1 MVNLPDIY
9 FLPEWGK
16 SYEDKEQDGEQ
27 RVFELKN
34 GWGHVYYQFILRTI
48 PIDLHGETYYDI
60 ITPYGFS
67 GPVIL
72 ECMPDKLDELQS
84 AFDDAF
90 QKYCDDNKIVA
101 EYIRFSPWIKNAENF
116 KEAYEMRNQGTT
128 IYIDL
133 AVKDF
138 FMDEFSSS
146 TRRQVRRAQKNDV
159 EIEFDFEGSTIGE
172 FHRLYE
178 LTAKKTNMDEYYLFS
193 KEFLE
198 DSFRQL
204 KDNSFLI
211 NALHEGKIVSS
222 CLVVHHGDHA
232 HYHLMAN
239 DPEYYHLAANSLI
252 IYEACSWGAE
262 NNKKM
267 FHLGGGGGDVHL
279 DRFKRNFTKT
289 EPLDFFV
296 GKKVRNEAAY
306 EELVEYKRNNGGIGS
321 SGFFPLYRG

>member
-9 FLPEWGK
+9 FLPAWGK
-16 SYEDKEQDGEQ
+16 SYEEKEQDGVQ
-27 RVFELKN
+27 KVFELKN
-34 GWGHVYYQFILRTI
+34 EWGRIYYQFILRTI
-48 PIDLHGETYYDI
+48 PIDNDGKTYYDT

-72 ECMPDKLDELQS
+72 KSAPDTLDKLLDSFEK
-84 AFDDAF
+84 AF
-90 QKYCDDNKIVA
+90 QEYCDDNKIVA
-101 EYIRFSPWIKNAENF
+101 EYIRFSPWVKNAENF
-116 KEAYEMRNQGTT
+116 RNVYEMRNQGTT

-133 AVKDF
+133 TVNDF
-138 FMDEFSSS
+138 FMEEFSSS

-159 EIEFDFEGSTIGE
+159 EIEFDFEGFTIGE

-178 LTAKKTNMDEYYLFS
+178 LTAKKTNMEEYYLFK

-198 DSFRQL
+198 DSFQQL

-211 NALHEGKIVSS
+211 NARHEGKCVSS
-222 CLVVHHGDHA
+222 CLVIHHGNHA

-252 IYEACSWGAE
+252 IYEACNWGTS

-267 FHLGGGGGDVHL
+267 FHLGGGGGDEHL

-289 EPLDFFV
+289 EPLDFYA
-296 GKKVRNEAAY
+296 GKKIRNETAY
-306 EELVEYKRNNGGIGS
+306 EELVEYKRNNGGIES